1 MIISLCM
8 IKCIHLLVIRMTRS
22 IHVISSRLQRKD
34 ILENSMTKMILGVED
49 NELNQKLFHYILVA
63 SL

>member
-1 MIISLCM
+1 M
-8 IKCIHLLVIRMTRS
+8 LVIRMTSS

-34 ILENSMTKMILGVED
+34 ILENSMTKMILVVED

>member
-8 IKCIHLLVIRMTRS
+8 IKCIHMLVIRMTSS
-22 IHVISSRLQRKD
+22 IHVISSRLQRED
-34 ILENSMTKMILGVED
+34 ILGNSMTKMILVVED
-49 NELNQKLFHYILVA
+49 NELNQKLFHYILAA